1 MCTGKRPRWQE
12 HPGLAHPAKHA
23 RRPPKP
29 APSLATIDIGIL
41 AAGPL
46 WRLGRGMA
54 YGVREGR
61 MILDQRDRNPLTGAE
76 FVVPALA
83 NPRFAGFTLPALSRA
98 EATDAHPDPVPRLG
112 AARDALWIP
121 EIGDTRAETNRRAI
135 WGAVNHP
142 GEETAAVRGSVP
154 RAESGLPDRRAAIG
168 ERKTTH
174 ERG

>member
-1 MCTGKRPRWQE
+1 VALSGSGESIDATGV
-12 HPGLAHPAKHA
+12 AHGTDI
-23 RRPPKP
+23 
-29 APSLATIDIGIL
+29 SILAT
-41 AAGPL
+41 GPL

-98 EATDAHPDPVPRLG
+98 EATDAHRDLVRRLG

-121 EIGDTRAETNRRAI
+121 ETGDTRAETNRRAI
-135 WGAVNHP
+135 WGAVNQP
-142 GEETAAVRGSVP
+142 GEEAAATRGSFP
-154 RAESGLPDRRAAIG
+154 QLNRAFRIV
-168 ERKTTH
+168 ERL
-174 ERG
+174 